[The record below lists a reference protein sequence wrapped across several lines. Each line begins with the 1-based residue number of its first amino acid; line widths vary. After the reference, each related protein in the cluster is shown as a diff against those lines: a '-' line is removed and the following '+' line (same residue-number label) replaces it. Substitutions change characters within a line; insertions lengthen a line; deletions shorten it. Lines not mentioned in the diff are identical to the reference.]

1 MMKKMNAI
9 DWVAMILLI
18 VGGLNWGLY
27 GAFEYDLVASIFG
40 DLTMVSKIVYILVG
54 LSALYMIF
62 GAAKMGGGKGTM
74 MEDKGGMNKMGSN
87 APMGGGM
94 Q

>member
-1 MMKKMNAI
+1 MKKMNAL
-9 DWVAMILLI
+9 DWVALVLVI

-40 DLTMVSKIVYILVG
+40 DLSTVSKIVYVLVG

-62 GAAKMGGGKGTM
+62 GASKMGGKEAM
-74 MEDKGGMNKMGSN
+74 VEDKNSINKMGN
-87 APMGGGM
+87 NTMGGM
-94 Q
+94 QQ